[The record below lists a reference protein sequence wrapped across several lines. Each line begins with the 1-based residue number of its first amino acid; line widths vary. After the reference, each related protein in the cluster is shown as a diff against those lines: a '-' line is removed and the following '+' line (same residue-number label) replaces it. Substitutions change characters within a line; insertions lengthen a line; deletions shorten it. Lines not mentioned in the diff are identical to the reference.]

1 MSKSVLENY
10 EIEHYNSVRKIAPE
24 CMVLL
29 KSDGSFP
36 IASNSKIALFGA
48 GARHTYRGGTG
59 GGIVESRPHTTV
71 EQGLKK
77 AGFDIVS
84 DNWLNAYDEILERA
98 KDAHRQNIKEQLNI
112 AGLTGLGALSMAMPD
127 PNYELPLAFS
137 ADAAVYVLT
146 RVSGEGADRQDIKG
160 DLRLSDTEIRDIRK
174 CSKLYKKFMLVLNVG
189 GIVDLSPIVENCPNI
204 LLLLQL
210 GSAIGDAFADVLCG
224 KNYPSGKL
232 ADTWAAIE
240 DYQHFGDWVEQH
252 DTKYKE
258 GIYVGYRYFDA
269 EGKIPLFPFG
279 FGKSYTEFEI
289 TCGKATLDKCI
300 LSLPVTVKNV
310 GIATGK
316 EVVQCYVSLP
326 NDNLDMPENV
336 LCAFVKTN
344 ELKAGESEIVN
355 ISFDIREISTFDK
368 TLCASILP
376 KGQYIVNVGNSSRNL
391 KAACVIELDALAVV
405 KKLTHVGGESD
416 FDDFVPVKKQRVI
429 PNVQTL
435 KISYKDIPN
444 IERPKHKPS
453 DEAVKFVDGLSDD
466 EVLKFLTGSYEQKA
480 FFDRNEYTAGQVGQT
495 TYDFESRGVKSVSM
509 ADGPAGVHISGECG
523 VDEKGIY
530 PKVSEQTAE
539 TKKLLPEKI
548 LKYLLAVFPEAA
560 NENRGGEYY
569 TQYCTAVP
577 IETAIAQSFNKEVA
591 KVCGDIFGSEAQ
603 RYNIDCHLAPALNIH
618 RHPLCG
624 RNFEYFS
631 EDPYLSGVMAAEIVN
646 AEQSYPR
653 QASCL
658 KHFVCNEQDTNRLYS
673 NSIVSERALRD
684 IYMKPFEIAIALSK
698 PMAVMTS
705 YNLLNGEHT
714 SERKDLIETTLRG
727 EFGFNGVVMSDWVGF
742 TEPHDKGKHR
752 RARCIETVSAG
763 NDLMMPGNEGYYN
776 ELAEGLKNG
785 ELTAKQARQCAI
797 RVVDFALKIAK

>member
-1 MSKSVLENY
+1 MVKSVLENY
-10 EIEHYNSVRKIAPE
+10 EIKHYNAVRKIAPE

-48 GARHTYRGGTG
+48 GVRHTYRGGTG
-59 GGIVESRPHTTV
+59 GGIVESRPHTTI

-77 AGFDIVS
+77 TGFNIVS
-84 DNWLNAYDEILERA
+84 ERWLDAYDEILERA
-98 KDAHRQNIKEQLNI
+98 KDAHRENIKEQLNV
-112 AGLTGLGALSMAMPD
+112 AGLTGLGALSMAMRDPD
-127 PNYELPLAFS
+127 YELPLAYS

-174 CSKLYKKFMLVLNVG
+174 CCETYKKFMLVLNVS
-189 GIVDLSPIVENCPNI
+189 GIVDLSPIVETCSNI
-204 LLLLQL
+204 LLLSQL
-210 GSAIGDAFADVLCG
+210 GLATGDAFADVLCG
-224 KNYPSGKL
+224 KSYPSGKL
-232 ADTWAAIE
+232 ADTWAAKE
-240 DYQHFGDWVEQH
+240 DYQQIGDWVEQH
-252 DTKYKE
+252 DTRYKE

-269 EGKIPLFPFG
+269 EDKTPLFPFG
-279 FGKSYTEFEI
+279 FGMSYTEFEI
-289 TCGKATLDKCI
+289 TCGEAKLDKSVV
-300 LSLPVTVKNV
+300 SLPVSVKNI
-310 GIATGK
+310 GNMSGK
-316 EVVQCYVSLP
+316 EVVQCYVSMP
-326 NDNLDMPENV
+326 NDYLDVPDNV
-336 LCAFVKTN
+336 LCAFEKTK
-344 ELKAGESEIVN
+344 ELKAGDSEIVN
-355 ISFDIREISTFDK
+355 IRFDLREVATFDK
-368 TLCASILP
+368 KLCASILP
-376 KGQYIVNVGNSSRNL
+376 KGKYIVNIGNSSRNL
-391 KAACVIELDALAVV
+391 TAACVVELGALAVV
-405 KKLTHVGGESD
+405 KSLTHVGGESD
-416 FDDFVPVKKQRVI
+416 FDDFVPVQKTRAI

-435 KISYKDIPN
+435 KISHKDIAR
-444 IERPKHKPS
+444 IECPKYKPS
-453 DEAVKFVDGLSDD
+453 DEAVRFVNGLSGS
-466 EVLKFLTGSYEQKA
+466 EVLRFLTGSYEQKA
-480 FFDRNEYTAGQVGQT
+480 FYNKNEYTAGQVGQT
-495 TYDFESRGVKSVSM
+495 TYDFENRGVKSVSM
-509 ADGPAGVHISGECG
+509 ADGPAGIHISGECG
-523 VDEKGIY
+523 IDEKGIY

-548 LKYLLAVFPEAA
+548 LKYLLAIFPEAA
-560 NENRGGEYY
+560 NEDRGGEYY

-577 IETAIAQSFNKEVA
+577 IETAIAQSFNRNVA
-591 KVCGDIFGSEAQ
+591 KVCGDIFGDEAQ

-631 EDPYLSGVMAAEIVN
+631 EDPYLSGVMAAEIVK

-673 NSIVSERALRD
+673 NSVVSERALRD
-684 IYMKPFEIAIALSK
+684 IYMKPFEIAIRLSN

-752 RARCIETVSAG
+752 RAQCIETVSAG

-776 ELAEGLKNG
+776 ELVEGLKSG
-785 ELTAKQARQCAI
+785 DLRVEQARKCAI